1 MLPLHFRVKT
11 GDTDDQA
18 IGAEDFIVQRN
29 KDLLPL
35 DDYLY
40 SAEEYYIKKAM
51 KLHDHNITRT
61 ANALGM
67 SRQSLQYRLR
77 KIKK

>member
-1 MLPLHFRVKT
+1 
-11 GDTDDQA
+11 
-18 IGAEDFIVQRN
+18 
-29 KDLLPL
+29 
-35 DDYLY
+35 
-40 SAEEYYIKKAM
+40 M
-51 KLHDHNITRT
+51 KLHDNNVTRT

>member
-1 MLPLHFRVKT
+1 
-11 GDTDDQA
+11 
-18 IGAEDFIVQRN
+18 
-29 KDLLPL
+29 
-35 DDYLY
+35 
-40 SAEEYYIKKAM
+40 M
-51 KLHDHNITRT
+51 KLHDDNVTKT